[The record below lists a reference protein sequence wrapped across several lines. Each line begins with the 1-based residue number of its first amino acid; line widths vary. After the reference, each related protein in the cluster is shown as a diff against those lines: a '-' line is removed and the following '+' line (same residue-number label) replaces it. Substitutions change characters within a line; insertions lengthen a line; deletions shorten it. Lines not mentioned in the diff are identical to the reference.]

1 MEIEI
6 KNMNADNAPE
16 LAKAA
21 KEIWNE
27 HFLPIIGQA
36 QVDYMLEKFQ
46 SEQAIRQQ
54 INEGIRYIGAYVDSR
69 LVGYSCY
76 KLESERLFISKLYV
90 KKENRG
96 LGIGRAM
103 FNHELNL
110 ARESGK
116 STLYLTVNKYNELAI
131 SVYKRLGFYVED
143 SDVTDIGG
151 GFVMDDY
158 IMAYDL

>member
-1 MEIEI
+1 MEILI
-6 KNMNADNAPE
+6 KNMNSTNAPE

-27 HFLPIIGQA
+27 HFLPIIGQE
-36 QVDYMLEKFQ
+36 QVDYMLNKFQ
-46 SEQAIRQQ
+46 SEQAIKQQ
-54 INEGIRYIGAYVDSR
+54 MTEGVQYIGAYVDSK

-90 KKENRG
+90 KKECRG
-96 LGIGRAM
+96 LGAGRAM
-103 FNHELNL
+103 FNHELKL
-110 ARESGK
+110 ARENGK
-116 STLYLTVNKYNELAI
+116 SALYLTVNKQNELAI
-131 SVYKRLGFYVED
+131 NIYKHLGFYVED
-143 SDVTDIGG
+143 SAVTDIGG